1 MSTRHIATGR
11 SRRPTR
17 QREIASRA
25 GVSISTVSRVLND
38 VGYVSADA
46 QRRVL
51 SAAAE
56 LGYAGV
62 SRSDLDGLK
71 RVGVFVPASIARAT
85 SAGFLHADIVAGVEA
100 ECRKDGL
107 HLGFTALPPGLAGI
121 DVVHNEIERHDVEGL
136 LLLSITEHELVENIL
151 GFGVPAVLIN
161 AVHPTL
167 PIDTI
172 LPDSQ
177 GGVLHAMEYL
187 IALGHR
193 HIMHATHV
201 THRPRFPGRHELYR
215 FALETAGIP
224 YDPALVIETPL
235 DDEQGAYTAMAKA
248 LSRDLPHFT
257 AVFCFNDRVA
267 VGVMRALQEAGR
279 RIPDDVSIVGFDDT
293 TIAAFLSPPLTT
305 VRVERELLGALAV
318 RRLLERSASP
328 DLIPIRVELATRL
341 IERQSATRANPASI
355 SADDP

>member
-1 MSTRHIATGR
+1 MSIQRVSKG
-11 SRRPTR
+11 SLRPRTR
-17 QREIASRA
+17 QREIAARA

-38 VGYVSADA
+38 AGYVSADA

-51 SAAAE
+51 SAATD

-62 SRSDLDGLK
+62 SRGTIDGLK

-107 HLGFTALPPGLAGI
+107 HLGFTALPPGTAGI
-121 DVVHNEIERHDVEGL
+121 DIVQNEIQQHAVEGI
-136 LLLSITEHELVENIL
+136 LLLSINEHELVERIL

-161 AVHPTL
+161 AMHPTL
-167 PIDTI
+167 PIDTF
-172 LPDSQ
+172 LPDSE

-193 HIMHATHV
+193 HIVHATHV
-201 THRPRFPGRHELYR
+201 THRPRVPGRHEMYR
-215 FALETAGIP
+215 FALEAAGIP

-235 DDEQGAYTAMAKA
+235 DDEHGAYMAMANA
-248 LSRDLPHFT
+248 LLRGLPHFT

-267 VGVMRALQEAGR
+267 VGVLRALQETGR

-305 VRVERELLGALAV
+305 IRVERELLGALAV
-318 RRLLERSASP
+318 RRLRERSSAP
-328 DLIPIRVELATRL
+328 DLIPIRVALATRL
-341 IERQSATRANPASI
+341 IERQSAG
-355 SADDP
+355 SARH